1 MALHSAI
8 WGDEMI
14 QEQKL
19 DQFWLYIGLAVCTLV
34 VGIVLVKQSESGK
47 YDSIQKQ
54 ADEELVQ
61 MNIRVL
67 E

>member
-1 MALHSAI
+1 
-8 WGDEMI
+8 MI

-34 VGIVLVKQSESGK
+34 IGIVLVKQSESGK
-47 YDSIQKQ
+47 YDAIQKQ
-54 ADEELVQ
+54 ADEEFVQ

-67 E
+67 G